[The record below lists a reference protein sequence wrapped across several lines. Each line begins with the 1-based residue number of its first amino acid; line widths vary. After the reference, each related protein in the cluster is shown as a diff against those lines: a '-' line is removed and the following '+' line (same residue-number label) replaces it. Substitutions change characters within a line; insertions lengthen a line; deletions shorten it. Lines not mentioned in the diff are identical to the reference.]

1 MVFEILTFT
10 KSPRL
15 KACARTRLRLSR
27 QARITV
33 KQGMWGLSAA
43 VVSGAGGY
51 WYLSYVYLSWDI
63 MVRGRLSAWHD
74 RALSC
79 RV

>member
-1 MVFEILTFT
+1 MPAPL
-10 KSPRL
+10 
-15 KACARTRLRLSR
+15 AR

-63 MVRGRLSAWHD
+63 MVRGRSA
-74 RALSC
+74 SITV
-79 RV
+79 RVVVRDHEG